1 MLKVMI
7 PNLKLV
13 MKKEYENMGTFL
25 LKVTLKI
32 VQNKFLLLKISKIQ
46 YHGDMLSNGD
56 KSHVKRKGYDNFFN
70 NWID

>member
-1 MLKVMI
+1 MI

-46 YHGDMLSNGD
+46 YHGDMLSMILTIKKTYQKEFRVD
-56 KSHVKRKGYDNFFN
+56 K
-70 NWID
+70 W

>member
-46 YHGDMLSNGD
+46 YHGDMLSMILTIKKTYQKECRVD
-56 KSHVKRKGYDNFFN
+56 K
-70 NWID
+70 W

>member
-46 YHGDMLSNGD
+46 YHGDMLSMILTIKKTYQKEFRVD
-56 KSHVKRKGYDNFFN
+56 K
-70 NWID
+70 W